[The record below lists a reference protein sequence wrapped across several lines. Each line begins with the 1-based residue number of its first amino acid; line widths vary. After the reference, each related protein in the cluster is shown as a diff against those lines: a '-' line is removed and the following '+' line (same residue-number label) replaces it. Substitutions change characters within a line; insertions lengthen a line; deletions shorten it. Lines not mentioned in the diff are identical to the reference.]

1 MTSDAI
7 VVRNVSKSFRLV
19 TFPKQASFKEAIV
32 KMDFLRQR
40 KPEQKFVSAVRDV
53 SFRVARGS
61 TLGIVGRNGSGKTT
75 LMRLLAGVY
84 KQDAGSIVIS
94 GEIAPLLS
102 LGVGFHPDM
111 TGRENVKISG
121 LVLGLSPREI
131 ESRFDEI
138 VDFAELWDFIDV
150 PIRTYSSGMYMRL
163 AFAIA
168 ISVDPDVLLLDEILA
183 VGDEA
188 FAEKCL
194 KRIQAFKDRGKTIV
208 IVSHDTPTIRA
219 WCDDVVWMDKGAMRM
234 QGGAYEVMAA
244 YHAAL
249 HGATER
255 PLLTS

>member
-1 MTSDAI
+1 
-7 VVRNVSKSFRLV
+7 
-19 TFPKQASFKEAIV
+19 
-32 KMDFLRQR
+32 
-40 KPEQKFVSAVRDV
+40 
-53 SFRVARGS
+53 
-61 TLGIVGRNGSGKTT
+61 
-75 LMRLLAGVY
+75 
-84 KQDAGSIVIS
+84 
-94 GEIAPLLS
+94 
-102 LGVGFHPDM
+102 
-111 TGRENVKISG
+111 
-121 LVLGLSPREI
+121 
-131 ESRFDEI
+131 
-138 VDFAELWDFIDV
+138 
-150 PIRTYSSGMYMRL
+150 MYMRL